1 MEMGG
6 WRLLTRMIGALGL
19 IVAALALPSTA
30 AAHGPV
36 DPAASSY
43 LARVAHVPSGL
54 AVKVIDG
61 DQRLW
66 LHVVPAR
73 TVVVLDYQGAPY
85 LRFSR
90 AGVAVNRASAMYYL
104 NQVPAQTPPAT
115 TGPRVAPRWS
125 PVSSGHSYGWHDG
138 RLHALATT
146 ALAPG
151 ASYLGR
157 WQVPL
162 RVDGAA
168 TMLAG
173 GLYYA
178 ASPSI
183 VWFWPIL
190 VALACVLA
198 ALRLRR
204 PDLDERVARG
214 LAAAALAGFAV
225 AVCGQQLHGR
235 PSVSVGQGI
244 VLAVALAFGGW
255 GAWRLLRRRH
265 GWFTFFVIAAVAIWE
280 GASLIA
286 VLLDGWVLLA
296 LPPLVARLAVIVCLS
311 AGVALLPVVFALAE
325 RTGRARP
332 GRPPTAAAAGTA
344 ALMALLLA
352 GCGATSTPAAT
363 STGVPAALVAQAR
376 PIGRAAPFHPAARGP
391 VTGACQPTLGA
402 RAGTHVELFA
412 ANRVVLVAAGIGVRA
427 PLARSAGRITGAH
440 CYGDLVTLEPTGV
453 VLVRPGS
460 PATMADLFRAWGRP
474 LTARRMLSFAGHVR
488 VYVNGRLRR
497 EAPGTVPLKRHAEIV
512 LEVGPYVPPHPAYRF
527 PPGA

>member
-1 MEMGG
+1 MNMGG
-6 WRLLTRMIGALGL
+6 WRRCGRTAKALIV
-19 IVAALALPSTA
+19 IVAALVLPSTA

-43 LARVAHVPSGL
+43 LARLGHLPQGL
-54 AVKVIDG
+54 TAQVIDG

-66 LHVVPAR
+66 LHVDPRR

-90 AGVAVNRASAMYYL
+90 GGVAVNTASAMYYL

-115 TGPRVAPRWS
+115 TGPRVPRRWS
-125 PVSSGHSYGWHDG
+125 RVSGGHSYGWHDG

-151 ASYLGR
+151 ATYLGR

-168 TMLAG
+168 ATLAG

-178 ASPSI
+178 SSPSI

-204 PDLDERVARG
+204 PELNERVAPR
-214 LAAAALAGFAV
+214 LAAAALAGLTV

-244 VLAVALAFGGW
+244 VLAVALAFAVW
-255 GAWRLLRRRH
+255 GAWRLVRRRH

-296 LPPLVARLAVIVCLS
+296 LPPVVARLAVAVCLS

-325 RTGRARP
+325 RAGRARP
-332 GRPPTAAAAGTA
+332 GRAQAAAAGTA
-344 ALMALLLA
+344 ALMALLLS
-352 GCGATSTPAAT
+352 GCGSTSGPAPVSAGIPAT
-363 STGVPAALVAQAR
+363 LVAQAR
-376 PIGRAAPFHPAARGP
+376 PIGRPASFHPSARGP
-391 VTGACQPTLGA
+391 VPGACRAALGPRHGA
-402 RAGTHVELFA
+402 HVELFA

-427 PLARSAGRITGAH
+427 PLTHSAGRITGAR
-440 CYGDLVTLEPTGV
+440 CFGDLVTLEPTGV
-453 VLVRPGS
+453 VLVRPGA
-460 PATMADLFRAWGRP
+460 PATVAGLFRAWGRP
-474 LTARRMLSFAGHVR
+474 LSTDRLLSFTGRVR
-488 VYVNGRLRR
+488 VYVNGRQR
-497 EAPGTVPLKRHAEIV
+497 PGPPGAVRLGRHDEIV
-512 LEVGPYVPPHPAYRF
+512 LEVGPYVPPHTAYHF

>member
-1 MEMGG
+1 M
-6 WRLLTRMIGALGL
+6 LAV
-19 IVAALALPSTA
+19 IVAALLIPSA
-30 AAHGPV
+30 AGAHGPV

-43 LARVAHVPSGL
+43 LARLGQLPRGL
-54 AVKVIDG
+54 TAKVIDG

-66 LHVVPAR
+66 LHVEPGR

-90 AGVAVNRASAMYYL
+90 GGVAVNTASAMYYL
-104 NQVPAQTPPAT
+104 NQVPAQAPPTT
-115 TGPRVAPRWS
+115 TGPRVAARWS
-125 PVSSGHSYGWHDG
+125 RVSAGHSYGWHDG

-146 ALAPG
+146 ALPPD

-162 RVDGAA
+162 RMDGAA
-168 TMLAG
+168 TTLTG

-178 ASPSI
+178 PSPSI

-204 PDLDERVARG
+204 PELDERVARG

-244 VLAVALAFGGW
+244 VLAVALAFAGW
-255 GAWRLLRRRH
+255 GAWRLVRRRH

-296 LPPLVARLAVIVCLS
+296 VPPVVARLAVAVCLS

-325 RTGRARP
+325 RAGRTRP
-332 GRPPTAAAAGTA
+332 RRPQAAGAGAAA
-344 ALMALLLA
+344 LLALLLS
-352 GCGATSTPAAT
+352 GCGTASRPAPDAI
-363 STGVPAALVAQAR
+363 PAALIAQSR
-376 PIGRAAPFHPAARGP
+376 PIGRTAPFHPPARGP
-391 VTGACQPTLGA
+391 VPGAC
-402 RAGTHVELFA
+402 RAGLGRRAGAHVELFA
-412 ANRVVLVAAGIGVRA
+412 ANRVALVAAGIGLRE
-427 PLARSAGRITGAH
+427 PLTRSAGRITGAR

-460 PATMADLFRAWGRP
+460 PATVADLFRAWGRP
-474 LTARRMLSFAGHVR
+474 LTARRLLSFTGRVR
-488 VYVNGRLRR
+488 VYVNGRLR
-497 EAPGTVPLKRHAEIV
+497 PGSPGAVPLRHHDEIV

>member
-1 MEMGG
+1 MELGG
-6 WRLLTRMIGALGL
+6 WRRRGRTTGALIV
-19 IVAALALPSTA
+19 IVAALGLPATA
-30 AAHGPV
+30 GAHGPV
-36 DPAASSY
+36 DPAASSF
-43 LARVAHVPSGL
+43 LARLGHLPRGL
-54 AVKVIDG
+54 PAKVIDG

-66 LHVVPAR
+66 LHVAPPRA
-73 TVVVLDYQGAPY
+73 VVVIDYQGAPY

-90 AGVAVNRASAMYYL
+90 DGVAVNTASAMYYL
-104 NQVPAQTPPAT
+104 NQVPAQRPPAT
-115 TGPRVAPRWS
+115 TAPRAPPRWS
-125 PVSSGHSYGWHDG
+125 RVSAGHSYGWHDG

-146 ALAPG
+146 ASAPG

-168 TMLAG
+168 MTLAG

-178 ASPSI
+178 PSPSI
-183 VWFWPIL
+183 VWFWPIV

-204 PDLDERVARG
+204 PELDERVART
-214 LAAAALAGFAV
+214 LAATALAGFVV

-235 PSVSVGQGI
+235 PAVSVGQGI
-244 VLAVALAFGGW
+244 TLTLALAFAGW
-255 GAWRLLRRRH
+255 GAWRLVRRRH

-296 LPPLVARLAVIVCLS
+296 LAPVVARLAVAVCLS

-325 RTGRARP
+325 RSGRARP
-332 GRPPTAAAAGTA
+332 RRAQTATAGTA
-344 ALMALLLA
+344 AVTALLMA
-352 GCGATSTPAAT
+352 GCGAASNAI
-363 STGVPAALVAQAR
+363 PAALVAQAR
-376 PIGRAAPFHPAARGP
+376 PIGRAAAFHPTVRGP
-391 VTGACQPTLGA
+391 VPGACRTALGR
-402 RAGTHVELFA
+402 RAGAHVELFA
-412 ANRVVLVAAGIGVRA
+412 ANRVVLVAAGIGLRS
-427 PLARSAGRITGAH
+427 PLTRSAGRITAAR

-460 PATMADLFRAWGRP
+460 PATVADLFRAWGRP
-474 LTARRMLSFAGHVR
+474 LTARRMLSFPGRIR
-488 VYVNGRLRR
+488 VYVNGRRR
-497 EAPGTVPLKRHAEIV
+497 RGSPGAVPLHRHDEIV
-512 LEVGPYVPPHPAYRF
+512 LEVGPYVPPHAAYRF